1 MLTSFST
8 FEFHVLT
15 CGDHGDPLLWGF
27 CSNFGFIGA
36 YSVSTMYIWS
46 SLQPVD
52 ARRLVLVN
60 FVQAILSK
68 FHA

>member
-15 CGDHGDPLLWGF
+15 CGDHGDPLPWSF
-27 CSNFGFIGA
+27 CSNLGSIGA
-36 YSVSTMYIWS
+36 YSVLTMHMWS
-46 SLQPVD
+46 NFQPVD
-52 ARRLVLVN
+52 TQRLVPVN